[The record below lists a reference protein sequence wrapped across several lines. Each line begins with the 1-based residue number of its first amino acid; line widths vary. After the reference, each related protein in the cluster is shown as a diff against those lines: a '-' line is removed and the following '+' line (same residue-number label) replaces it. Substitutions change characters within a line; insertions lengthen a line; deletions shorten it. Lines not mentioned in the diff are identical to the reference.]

1 MRHDSSMAIEGN
13 LSVHREIWNARTSE
27 KRAVYVT
34 IIMFQS
40 GKGVL
45 LVSYSGIQDSRLN
58 HYRTFHD
65 ETDNAADGVFFS
77 LSSGS

>member
-1 MRHDSSMAIEGN
+1 MSVLLLFVGTLKQIYEYLQRSPHTMRHDSSMAIEGN

-40 GKGVL
+40 GKGCPTRVL
-45 LVSYSGIQDSRLN
+45 LWN
-58 HYRTFHD
+58 T
-65 ETDNAADGVFFS
+65 
-77 LSSGS
+77 

>member
-1 MRHDSSMAIEGN
+1 MAIEGN

-40 GKGVL
+40 GKGCPTRVL
-45 LVSYSGIQDSRLN
+45 LWNTGFEVKPL
-58 HYRTFHD
+58 
-65 ETDNAADGVFFS
+65 
-77 LSSGS
+77 

>member
-1 MRHDSSMAIEGN
+1 MAIEGN

-40 GKGVL
+40 GKGCPTRVL
-45 LVSYSGIQDSRLN
+45 LWN
-58 HYRTFHD
+58 T
-65 ETDNAADGVFFS
+65 
-77 LSSGS
+77 